1 MCNCKNRIHEFM
13 KSYRHREIKGYIF
26 SNRRMA
32 NDHAASVVLGYTN
45 VNEPYKL
52 SVDSSSHSRR
62 KKRRIFNGTN
72 EQHLRDQNNPYDQHR
87 TVVAYGDASLS
98 GTFKKHTPIPVK
110 KIQRAI
116 AQRALVIPVD
126 EYNTSQKCCHC
137 LQQTRNIN
145 YSKIL
150 YMQQPRLK
158 CKHRKINYKY
168 RDERR
173 KHLKCVDDEDN
184 ILWNTTDCYEREE
197 SKKSCAY
204 CMVTDTENLFIFI
217 IGAFQNVY
225 PLKLCQN
232 CQREGS
238 PCVGLFVQIFIRN
251 SIRLIRFPQI
261 WNRDINASCN
271 IRTVLTR
278 YIRLDFDLDSRQPQL
293 TRTRQDDQ

>member
-1 MCNCKNRIHEFM
+1 IHEFM
-13 KSYRHREIKGYIF
+13 KSYRHREIKGYMF
-26 SNRRMA
+26 SNRQMA

-52 SVDSSSHSRR
+52 SMDSSSRSRK
-62 KKRRIFNGTN
+62 KKRRIFKGTN
-72 EQHLRDQNNPYDQHR
+72 EQHLRDRNNPYDQHR

-98 GTFKKHTPIPVK
+98 GTFKNHTPIPVK

-145 YSKIL
+145 YSEIS
-150 YMQQPRLK
+150 YMQQPRLE

-197 SKKSCAY
+197 SRKSCAY

-238 PCVGLFVQIFIRN
+238 PCVSLFVQIFIRN
-251 SIRLIRFPQI
+251 DIRLIRFLQI

-278 YIRLDFDLDSRQPQL
+278 YIRSDFDLNSRQPQL